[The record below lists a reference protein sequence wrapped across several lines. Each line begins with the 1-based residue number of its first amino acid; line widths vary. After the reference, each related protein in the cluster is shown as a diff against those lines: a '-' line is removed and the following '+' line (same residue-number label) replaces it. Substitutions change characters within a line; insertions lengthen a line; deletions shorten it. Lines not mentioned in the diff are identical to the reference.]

1 MQQLEQYSAAD
12 EQALDSRDA
21 CLISAGVDVVICPRE
36 REALLFQCFA
46 RITKHVET
54 IRETMWTFNSLVVKL
69 CVLHWEALLSLIVFT
84 KH

>member
-1 MQQLEQYSAAD
+1 M
-12 EQALDSRDA
+12 
-21 CLISAGVDVVICPRE
+21 
-36 REALLFQCFA
+36 LLSVPEKEKRYCFQCFA